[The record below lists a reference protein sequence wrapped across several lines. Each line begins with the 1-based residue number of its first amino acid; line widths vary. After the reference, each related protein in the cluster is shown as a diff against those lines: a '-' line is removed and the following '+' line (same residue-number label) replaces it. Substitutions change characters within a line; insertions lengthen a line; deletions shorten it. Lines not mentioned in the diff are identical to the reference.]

1 MTERRLDLTAL
12 DPDRS
17 EADLE
22 RLVGAINALASA
34 ELARR
39 SVARGPFAVLAGWA
53 VPTFAA
59 AAALAAVSLVGALAV
74 GAGEPAQRLSAA
86 EDVGLPAP
94 VAEWVTEDRAP
105 TSDDLLLA
113 MENDF

>member
-12 DPDRS
+12 DPDRRDG
-17 EADLE
+17 DLE
-22 RLVGAINALASA
+22 YLIASINARAA
-34 ELARR
+34 TELARR

-53 VPTFAA
+53 MPTFAA
-59 AAALAAVSLVGALAV
+59 AAALAAVSLVGALAA
-74 GAGEPAQRLSAA
+74 GAGEPARRLGAA

-105 TSDDLLLA
+105 TADDLLLA
-113 MENDF
+113 MENGF